1 MDEINKEIIFPSS
14 ATVENTIKIT
24 EQMKKY
30 IFSIETII
38 GKGTGFFCYI
48 ESQNKKVPVMIT
60 TNHIINEQTIKQTN
74 IFKLTINN
82 EKEKKFIDINYNR
95 KIYTNIK
102 YDTTI
107 IEILPEKDK
116 IYHFLE
122 LDRHI
127 FNFFAIFWAVLR

>member
-1 MDEINKEIIFPSS
+1 
-14 ATVENTIKIT
+14 
-24 EQMKKY
+24 
-30 IFSIETII
+30 
-38 GKGTGFFCYI
+38 
-48 ESQNKKVPVMIT
+48 MIT
-60 TNHIINEQTIKQTN
+60 ANHIINEQIIKQTN

-82 EKEKKFIDINYNR
+82 EKEKKFIDINYKR

-127 FNFFAIFWAVLR
+127 FNEEINFYNESIYILQYQKIGKDKKATVSYGITKKIEE